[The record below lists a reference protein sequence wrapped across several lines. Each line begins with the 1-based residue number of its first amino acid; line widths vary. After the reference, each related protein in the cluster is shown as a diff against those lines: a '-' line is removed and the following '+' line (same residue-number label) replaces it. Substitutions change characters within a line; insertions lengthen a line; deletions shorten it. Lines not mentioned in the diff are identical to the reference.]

1 MKDTLTSAATAVL
14 GLLAVGF
21 AAATLTS
28 TSDGPAAGSGGGG
41 GGGGNGSLIPLPDP
55 EPTEPTTLDIP
66 FVEFILLALVVTLV
80 ALLVYAAVFE
90 RDLFRRVVAVAAPF
104 VLAGILAYLLFVVL
118 GDLSL
123 GSSPGQPGFLG
134 GGSTPDGPPGGGD
147 TGESPSPSLPLGLLA
162 VLGLALA
169 GVALVVRRVRGASG
183 EPGAD
188 GGADHERDDRA
199 AAVGRAAGR
208 AADRLEEGE
217 ADNEVYRAWREM
229 TDLLD
234 VEDPETSTPGEFA
247 DAAVDAGLGGEAV
260 HELTRLFEDV
270 RYGDAPPAAYG
281 DRAAAVFRRIE
292 AQYAEAVDDGD
303 DSDAS
308 PEGGA

>member
-28 TSDGPAAGSGGGG
+28 TSDSSAAGSGGG
-41 GGGGNGSLIPLPDP
+41 GGGGNGSLIPLPEPDP
-55 EPTEPTTLDIP
+55 AEPTTFDVP
-66 FVEFILLALVVTLV
+66 FVEFILLALVLTLV

-90 RDLFRRVVAVAAPF
+90 RDLFRRVVAVAVPF
-104 VLAGILAYLLFVVL
+104 VVAGVLAYLLFVVL

-123 GSSPGQPGFLG
+123 GTSPGQPGFLG
-134 GGSTPDGPPGGGD
+134 GGSTPGGPPGGGD
-147 TGESPSPSLPLGLLA
+147 TGETSSPSLPLGLLA

-169 GVALVVRRVRGASG
+169 GVVLVVRRVQGESG
-183 EPGAD
+183 EPGVEEVAD
-188 GGADHERDDRA
+188 PDDGRA

-208 AADRLEEGE
+208 AADRLEAGA

-229 TDLLD
+229 TDLLE
-234 VEDPETSTPGEFA
+234 VEEPETSTPGEFA
-247 DAAVDAGLGGEAV
+247 EAAVDAGLGDEDV

-270 RYGDAPPAAYG
+270 RYGDAPPENYE
-281 DRAAAVFRRIE
+281 DRAADVFRRIE
-292 AQYAEAVDDGD
+292 AQYAETVEGDDDGD
-303 DSDAS
+303 DR
-308 PEGGA
+308 PEGRA

>member
-28 TSDGPAAGSGGGG
+28 TSDSSAAGSGGG
-41 GGGGNGSLIPLPDP
+41 GGGGNGSLIPLPEPDP
-55 EPTEPTTLDIP
+55 AEPTTFDVP
-66 FVEFILLALVVTLV
+66 FVEFILLALVLTLV

-90 RDLFRRVVAVAAPF
+90 RDLFRRVVAVAVPF
-104 VLAGILAYLLFVVL
+104 VVAGVLAYLLFVVL

-123 GSSPGQPGFLG
+123 GTSPGQPGFIG
-134 GGSTPDGPPGGGD
+134 GGSTPGGPPGGGD
-147 TGESPSPSLPLGLLA
+147 AGETSSPSLPLGLLA

-169 GVALVVRRVRGASG
+169 GVVLVVRRVQGESG
-183 EPGAD
+183 EPGVEEVAD
-188 GGADHERDDRA
+188 PDDDRA

-208 AADRLEEGE
+208 AADRLEAGA

-234 VEDPETSTPGEFA
+234 VEEPETSTPGEFA
-247 DAAVDAGLGGEAV
+247 EAAVDAGLGGEDV

-270 RYGDAPPAAYG
+270 RYGDAPPENYE
-281 DRAAAVFRRIE
+281 DRAADVFRRIE
-292 AQYAEAVDDGD
+292 AQYAETVEGDDDGD
-303 DSDAS
+303 DR
-308 PEGGA
+308 PGGRA

>member
-28 TSDGPAAGSGGGG
+28 TSDGPAAGPGGGG
-41 GGGGNGSLIPLPDP
+41 GGGGNGSLIPLPEPDP
-55 EPTEPTTLDIP
+55 AEPTTFDIP

-90 RDLFRRVVAVAAPF
+90 RDLFRRVVAVAVPF
-104 VLAGILAYLLFVVL
+104 VVAGVLAYLLFVVL

-123 GSSPGQPGFLG
+123 GTSPGQPGFLG
-134 GGSTPDGPPGGGD
+134 GGSTPGGPPGGGG
-147 TGESPSPSLPLGLLA
+147 TGDASSPSLPLGLLA
-162 VLGLALA
+162 VLGLALV
-169 GVALVVRRVRGASG
+169 GVALVIRRVQGRSG
-183 EPGAD
+183 EPGGEEA
-188 GGADHERDDRA
+188 ADHGGDDRA

-208 AADRLEEGE
+208 AADRLEAGA

-229 TDLLD
+229 TDLLE

-247 DAAVDAGLGGEAV
+247 DAAVDAGLAGEDV
-260 HELTRLFEDV
+260 RELTRLFEDV
-270 RYGDAPPAAYG
+270 RYGDAPPENYE
-281 DRAAAVFRRIE
+281 DRAADVFRRIE
-292 AQYAEAVDDGD
+292 AQYAEAVGEEDDGD
-303 DSDAS
+303 DR
-308 PEGGA
+308 PEGDA

>member
-28 TSDGPAAGSGGGG
+28 TSDSSAAGSGGG
-41 GGGGNGSLIPLPDP
+41 GGGGNGSLIPLPEPDP
-55 EPTEPTTLDIP
+55 AEPTTFDVP
-66 FVEFILLALVVTLV
+66 FVEFILLALVLTLV

-90 RDLFRRVVAVAAPF
+90 RDLFRRVVAVAVPF
-104 VLAGILAYLLFVVL
+104 VVAGVLAYLLFVVL

-123 GSSPGQPGFLG
+123 GTSPGQPGFIG
-134 GGSTPDGPPGGGD
+134 GGSTPGGPPGGGD
-147 TGESPSPSLPLGLLA
+147 AGETSSPSLPLGLLA
-162 VLGLALA
+162 VLGLVLA
-169 GVALVVRRVRGASG
+169 GVVLVVRRVQGESG
-183 EPGAD
+183 EPGVEEVAD
-188 GGADHERDDRA
+188 PDDDRA

-208 AADRLEEGE
+208 AADRLESGA

-234 VEDPETSTPGEFA
+234 VEEPETSTPGEFA
-247 DAAVDAGLGGEAV
+247 EAAVDAGLGGEDV

-270 RYGDAPPAAYG
+270 RYGDAPPENYE
-281 DRAAAVFRRIE
+281 DRAADVFRRIE
-292 AQYAEAVDDGD
+292 AQYAETVEGDDDGD
-303 DSDAS
+303 DR
-308 PEGGA
+308 PGGRA